1 MSKQPQPLRA
11 FGRADA
17 EEGAQRPAGGIGLGP
32 VRGRHGV
39 LAIPIAGI
47 RIEAF
52 ARAMAARF
60 CAIAPCA
67 RYQCR
72 WRYGSRR
79 HCVNV
84 IRHGNRQSLALT
96 FRRIEFPFSYSS
108 SPVARIEQ
116 SEIRERQQRR
126 HCEER
131 SDEAIQRFAAA
142 LDCFAELVIGP
153 ATSGRTRW
161 LAMTTK
167 RNHSRDASA
176 SELCDHQATT
186 KASFRMRLR
195 PRMIPKSG
203 VRFSD
208 KIMRRKEGAKRR
220 KAHPT
225 NGRAHTDKPAHSR
238 RSSAGAAARH
248 ADEWTQSAS
257 LIRFRARPPCGASP
271 RHSPAQSQPY
281 LAQPET
287 RVSRT
292 RPGREFC
299 PPLSLPSAASSSR
312 TGPSAG
318 RAVLRAARGRIAFI
332 RARAPLPLRLSG
344 LPSAMAPSVE
354 RDSQVCGR
362 NGDEGQA
369 MSPIR

>member
-225 NGRAHTDKPAHSR
+225 NGTQLPMPVRDRSRGKRPWCASRESSLSAKACGQPPVLSVCANARADFVPVALICRFADIDFSFADLRRHRFSTLLPPDRRGSARHKRARMTRHIEGVPATLNFR
-238 RSSAGAAARH
+238 RSNVRM
-248 ADEWTQSAS
+248 
-257 LIRFRARPPCGASP
+257 IR
-271 RHSPAQSQPY
+271 
-281 LAQPET
+281 
-287 RVSRT
+287 
-292 RPGREFC
+292 
-299 PPLSLPSAASSSR
+299 PS
-312 TGPSAG
+312 
-318 RAVLRAARGRIAFI
+318 
-332 RARAPLPLRLSG
+332 
-344 LPSAMAPSVE
+344 E
-354 RDSQVCGR
+354 
-362 NGDEGQA
+362 
-369 MSPIR
+369 